1 MTDRAQPV
9 GTVAD
14 GAGDLAAR
22 VTSLRSPMTHDEMA
36 EASRRRGAL
45 FSMEFWLL
53 QARAYLG
60 SILGVGLLSPL
71 LYLMAMGVGLGL
83 VVDRSS
89 GQDLGIPYLHFVAP
103 ALLLT
108 TCLQAAME
116 ENTFTVMGGFK
127 WRRTYFAPQVT
138 PLTPEQVA
146 AGHVLGTTLRYT
158 ATAALYLAVLAAF
171 GAIPLASGVLLVPIG
186 VLLASAIGLP
196 IMAWAATLTED
207 KGQFALLNRFL
218 IMPMMLFSGTYF
230 PLETLPVYLQPI
242 GWVSPV
248 WHGVSLGRLV
258 AVGAAL
264 PWWLVAVHL
273 TYLGAL
279 CAGGWWFARRHYR
292 RRLTG

>member
-1 MTDRAQPV
+1 MTDRAPAV
-9 GTVAD
+9 GTVA
-14 GAGDLAAR
+14 GAAGDLAAR
-22 VTSLRSPMTHDEMA
+22 VTSLRAPMTHDEMA
-36 EASRRRGAL
+36 DASRRRGSRL
-45 FSMEFWLL
+45 YMEFWLL

-71 LYLMAMGVGLGL
+71 LYLMAMGIGLGL
-83 VVDRSS
+83 VVDQAS
-89 GQDLGIPYLHFVAP
+89 GQDLGVPYLHFVAP

-116 ENTFTVMGGFK
+116 ENTFSVMGGFK

-146 AGHVLGTTLRYT
+146 GGHILGTTLRYT
-158 ATAALYLAVLAAF
+158 ATAVLYLAVLAAF
-171 GAIPLASGVLLVPIG
+171 GAIPLASGVLLIPIG
-186 VLLASAIGLP
+186 VLMSHAVGLP

-242 GWVSPV
+242 GWASPV

-258 AVGAAL
+258 AIGAPL
-264 PWWLVAVHL
+264 PWWLVVVHL
-273 TYLGAL
+273 AYLGAL